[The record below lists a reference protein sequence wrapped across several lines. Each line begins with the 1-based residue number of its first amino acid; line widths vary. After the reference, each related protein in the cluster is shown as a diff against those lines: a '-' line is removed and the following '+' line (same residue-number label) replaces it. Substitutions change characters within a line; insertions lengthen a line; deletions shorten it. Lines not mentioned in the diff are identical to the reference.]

1 MKNIVFTI
9 LFSIIS
15 FEAFTQNIGTINFI
29 KIFNQS
35 SSYKLFIDQ
44 IEDFKKK
51 NIETF
56 TKEEK
61 ILISKKNEI
70 EESKILLSEQEYIN
84 KVNEFNDL
92 KIIFDN
98 KIQTYNNIIDN
109 NINNNEKIIIDKV
122 TEIIAKLA
130 NEKQIDL
137 VLSEKNYYLSSD
149 KIDLTNEVIEIL
161 NKTEIK
167 LNFTINE

>member
-1 MKNIVFTI
+1 LKNIVFTI